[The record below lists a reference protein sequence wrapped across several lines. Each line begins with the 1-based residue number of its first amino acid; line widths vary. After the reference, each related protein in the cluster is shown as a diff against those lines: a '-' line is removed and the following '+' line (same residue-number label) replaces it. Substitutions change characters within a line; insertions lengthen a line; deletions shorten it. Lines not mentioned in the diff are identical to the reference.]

1 MVPLALT
8 RTERRLV
15 KASVAPSIVAA
26 VVALGYAMVW
36 YFSQAG
42 PDDRWLVL
50 VFCTLGYLPVWIA
63 LAAALRILGDLR
75 ASSWMDT
82 RELAPATGIFALCA
96 ILTIFTTEYHH
107 LEPSAP
113 WLWASMMPA
122 VSAGL
127 VGAAWG
133 MSLMRRWK
141 RRDQS
146 RWTPGIGAAR

>member
-15 KASVAPSIVAA
+15 KASVAPSIAAA
-26 VVALGYAMVW
+26 VVAFGYAMVW

-50 VFCTLGYLPVWIA
+50 LFCTLGYLPIWIA
-63 LAAALRILGDLR
+63 CAAALRILGDLR
-75 ASSWMDT
+75 ASPWMDT

-96 ILTIFTTEYHH
+96 ILTIFTTDYH
-107 LEPSAP
+107 LLGPSAP

-122 VSAGL
+122 VSAVL
-127 VGAAWG
+127 VAGAWG
-133 MSLMRRWK
+133 SSLLRRRR

-146 RWTPGIGAAR
+146 RWTPGIGATR